1 MGQEYIMQKKMI
13 RAIIALVIS
22 LIALAVFVALYIDES
37 RRVQETYRMQYLKCV
52 EIVISDI
59 ESYNNAEGDYDF
71 RYRRIVA
78 DMNSVSS
85 FAFLLKDF
93 DEEKITIN
101 ELYTVFLKYPE
112 QMSSKLDE
120 AHQALSDIY
129 ANLDKG
135 YDEANA
141 LVESIELK
149 GY

>member
-1 MGQEYIMQKKMI
+1 
-13 RAIIALVIS
+13 
-22 LIALAVFVALYIDES
+22 
-37 RRVQETYRMQYLKCV
+37 MQYLKCV